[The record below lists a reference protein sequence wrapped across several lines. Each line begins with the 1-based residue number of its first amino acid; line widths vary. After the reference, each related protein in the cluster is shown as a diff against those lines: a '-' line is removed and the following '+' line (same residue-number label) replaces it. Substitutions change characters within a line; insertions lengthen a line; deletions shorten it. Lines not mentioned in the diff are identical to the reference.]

1 MSLLNKKYYQDLWD
15 KYKNINTFYPG
26 DCNKFTILN
35 LKMIIE
41 SYNTKK
47 PIQINFQSTETLLHQ
62 IGQHLFVELAN
73 DIYCNYPDY
82 PPFNDGDKV
91 RSKNRIRNGKTH
103 AVYIDFV
110 IIKKP
115 KNRYDLYNEK
125 QGLKYIGKTYENL
138 VEQYIPLKPKT
149 HNETLSKFF
158 AFFEE
163 LNGKQVHDFTPTYF
177 DRKSVFIA
185 PKTFYDSLEEKDK
198 IPSTYFPNQR
208 EENNPHETKSIP
220 ALPDSIIYF
229 VPKYN
234 VCYDKILLQGKKVDT
249 IVVYDTEETEIEQ
262 IIQDKN
268 HFGFNLIVLTNSTEP
283 IKCSQIPCWNWYQEE
298 TDIVNTL

>member
-26 DCNKFTILN
+26 DYNKITILN

-103 AVYIDFV
+103 AV
-110 IIKKP
+110 
-115 KNRYDLYNEK
+115 
-125 QGLKYIGKTYENL
+125 
-138 VEQYIPLKPKT
+138 
-149 HNETLSKFF
+149 
-158 AFFEE
+158 
-163 LNGKQVHDFTPTYF
+163 
-177 DRKSVFIA
+177 
-185 PKTFYDSLEEKDK
+185 
-198 IPSTYFPNQR
+198 
-208 EENNPHETKSIP
+208 
-220 ALPDSIIYF
+220 
-229 VPKYN
+229 
-234 VCYDKILLQGKKVDT
+234 
-249 IVVYDTEETEIEQ
+249 
-262 IIQDKN
+262 
-268 HFGFNLIVLTNSTEP
+268 
-283 IKCSQIPCWNWYQEE
+283 
-298 TDIVNTL
+298 

>member
-1 MSLLNKKYYQDLWD
+1 MLILNKKYYQNLWD
-15 KYKNINTFYPG
+15 RYEKINFLHPG
-26 DCNKFTILN
+26 DCDKFTILN
-35 LKMIIE
+35 LKMIIG
-41 SYNTKK
+41 SYQSKK
-47 PIQINFQSTETLLHQ
+47 PIQINYQSEETLLYP

-73 DIYCNYPDY
+73 DIYCNHPDY

-91 RSKNRIRNGKTH
+91 RSKNRISNGK
-103 AVYIDFV
+103 AKPVFLDFV
-110 IIKKP
+110 VIKRSR
-115 KNRYDLYNEK
+115 NRYDLYNENYK
-125 QGLKYIGKTYENL
+125 LKFMNKTYENL

-158 AFFEE
+158 TFFEE
-163 LNGKQVHDFTPTYF
+163 LNDRQVHDFTPTYF

-185 PKTFYDSLEEKDK
+185 PKTFYDSLEEKNK

-220 ALPDSIIYF
+220 ALPDSIMYF

-249 IVVYDTEETEIEQ
+249 VVVYDTEESEIEQ
-262 IIQDKN
+262 IIQGKN
-268 HFGFNLIVLTNSTEP
+268 RFGFNLIVLTNSTDP
-283 IKCSQIPCWNWYQEE
+283 IKCSQIPFWNWYKEE
-298 TDIVNTL
+298 TDIVNKI